1 MKTAEYTHHLNSGVG
16 GADVLFL
23 VHFGAPPVLGANE
36 IDNINRKSL
45 HYNELRKERP

>member
-1 MKTAEYTHHLNSGVG
+1 MNEFIHHLDSRIGRL
-16 GADVLFL
+16 DVILL